1 VAVIRGDAVAA
12 EVIGDPSRTHGERLP
27 LDMMRALE
35 LAAATLQE
43 VDLLAVTSGPGSFT
57 GLRVGLAAIQGL
69 AMALERRVVPIS
81 TFDALAASGA
91 DGRSRIATWIDAQ
104 RGEVFA
110 ALYDPSASTQVRQPT
125 SLPPADTL
133 REWSAVL
140 DSRPLV
146 FIGDGAIRYADVVRD
161 HVGVSVPIIG
171 PPALASVVGRLA
183 AREPNRA
190 VLPHAIVPV
199 YVRKSDAE
207 LARARQ
213 RAAAA
218 ANGPA
223 RAE

>member
-1 VAVIRGDAVAA
+1 VAVIRDGAIAA

-35 LAAATLQE
+35 LAAVALHE

-69 AMALERRVVPIS
+69 AMSLERRVVPIS
-81 TFDALAASGA
+81 TFDALAAAGT

-110 ALYDPSASTQVRQPT
+110 ALYGASARTQVRPPT
-125 SLPPADTL
+125 SLPPAETL
-133 REWSAVL
+133 RAWSA
-140 DSRPLV
+140 DFDGSPIV
-146 FIGDGAIRYADVVRD
+146 FIGDGAVRYADVVRD
-161 HVGVSVPIIG
+161 RVGASGTIVT
-171 PPALASVVGRLA
+171 PPPLARVVGQLA
-183 AREPNRA
+183 AQEPDRA

-213 RAAAA
+213 RAAAPA
-218 ANGPA
+218 SGPTPV
-223 RAE
+223 E